1 MKKINIDIDSTQSI
15 PSNKLYKFTRGKH
28 RLHII
33 IVTIHY
39 GSTIQFGKA
48 WNDVR
53 DTPPLGRLPA
63 PDLVVGVKHE
73 NLGGLRL
80 HLPQIV
86 QVMEAGTHTELDAA
100 CLLKETTSVH
110 TKKKY
115 WILIMFLS
123 SSRQIKNH
131 SHTYRKQIHMYMY
144 LIDLTVKSVHTK
156 ILFFFVITAV
166 AASLVDM

>member
-1 MKKINIDIDSTQSI
+1 MA
-15 PSNKLYKFTRGKH
+15 Y
-28 RLHII
+28 
-33 IVTIHY
+33 
-39 GSTIQFGKA
+39 STIQFGKA

-110 TKKKY
+110 TKNNN
-115 WILIMFLS
+115 ILDSNYVSFFLWPLGKL
-123 SSRQIKNH
+123 RITN
-131 SHTYRKQIHMYMY
+131 HTYRKQIHM
-144 LIDLTVKSVHTK
+144 
-156 ILFFFVITAV
+156 
-166 AASLVDM
+166 